1 MAGVK
6 NRIINKNNIY
16 TTKTIVPA
24 VTITPKTLFGKAR
37 EMLWYILKYHSG
49 KIWVGVDKGFAV
61 MGLSALPNTSGSQN
75 K

>member
-1 MAGVK
+1 
-6 NRIINKNNIY
+6 
-16 TTKTIVPA
+16 
-24 VTITPKTLFGKAR
+24 
-37 EMLWYILKYHSG
+37 MLWYILKYHSG